1 MKIVC
6 VMAKRFE
13 IKTKS
18 TYIDGTSMSVH
29 GKYLKSEE
37 KKVEEISSEDRQ
49 KKNEED

>member
-1 MKIVC
+1 MKIAC

-18 TYIDGTSMSVH
+18 THIDGTSMSVH

-37 KKVEEISSEDRQ
+37 EKVEESSSEDR
-49 KKNEED
+49 KKEN